1 MTTDPLEAAI
11 KRVLNDRRIFWMPQE
26 LIGKADW
33 ARLHKIYQS
42 DRQTALQIVET
53 AKGNLAKMTFPKREF
68 RDEAESLLTGLQTK
82 IQQGSQ
88 LAKNVLEQ
96 LNEFGPLKCNL
107 SKNELEDF
115 GKVIEGHGRPLVE
128 QFFTYKMQKEKDQR
142 RRQALAA
149 LFEVV
154 RELYDC
160 HVEPLEIAFFVRK
173 IDSFTQ
179 LVEVL
184 RDGSSRTA

>member
-1 MTTDPLEAAI
+1 MTTDPLEAAV

-26 LIGKADW
+26 LISKAEW
-33 ARLHKIYQS
+33 ARLRELWRS

-53 AKGNLAKMTFPKREF
+53 AKGNLAKMNFQKREY
-68 RDEAESLLTGLQTK
+68 RNEAEKLLDGLRTK

-88 LAKNVLEQ
+88 LAKGVLEQ

-115 GKVIEGHGRPLVE
+115 GKVIEGHSRPTAE
-128 QFFTYKMQKEKDQR
+128 QFFAYKIQKEKDQR
-142 RRQALAA
+142 HRQALTA

-154 RELYDC
+154 KELYDR

-179 LVEVL
+179 VVEVL
-184 RDGSSRTA
+184 K